1 MLCVLVLDKP
11 LVSPLRASGH
21 QRLVLSKIKALVV
34 APGGLVSVGI
44 GAKLRTIRQQWQLSL
59 REVEERSLRFAQE
72 QGDQSYQVSASWL
85 VRLEGEDHE
94 LTVNKLIALADIY
107 NIPAE
112 ELLRSTHPR
121 SPQPILRHLST
132 PNVTM
137 LLTEGPLEEQA
148 RYMLTEPPDANELP
162 DETVLLPMGGGV
174 SQAPYRRGI
183 IGKRDRTLEP
193 MIPPGSIVHIDTQK
207 RAISLWKD
215 WKHEFQRPI
224 YFLMTREGYVCGW
237 CELDQK
243 SEWLTLVPHPLSPVS
258 SRRWKYRTEIENLG
272 RVVVAAIRLTE

>member
-1 MLCVLVLDKP
+1 MRAPTLDVRELQFRG
-11 LVSPLRASGH
+11 LVSIVSPPRARGA
-21 QRLVLSKIKALVV
+21 QRLVLSKLKALVV

-44 GAKLRTIRQQWQLSL
+44 GAKLRTIRQQWRLSL

-85 VRLEGEDHE
+85 VRLEREDHE

-112 ELLRSTHPR
+112 ELLRSTYPR
-121 SPQPILRHLST
+121 SPQPMLRERST

-137 LLTEGPLEEQA
+137 LLTEGPLEQQA
-148 RYMLTEPPDANELP
+148 RYMLTEPPDAEQLP

-174 SQAPYRRGI
+174 SQAPYKRGL

-193 MIPPGSIVHIDTQK
+193 MIRPGTIVHIDTQK
-207 RAISLWKD
+207 RSISLRKD
-215 WKHEFQRPI
+215 W
-224 YFLMTREGYVCGW
+224 
-237 CELDQK
+237 
-243 SEWLTLVPHPLSPVS
+243 
-258 SRRWKYRTEIENLG
+258 
-272 RVVVAAIRLTE
+272 

>member
-1 MLCVLVLDKP
+1 VP
-11 LVSPLRASGH
+11 IGIGERLRA
-21 QRLVLSKIKALVV
+21 
-34 APGGLVSVGI
+34 
-44 GAKLRTIRQQWQLSL
+44 IRQQWQLSL

-72 QGDQSYQVSASWL
+72 HGSQSHQVSASWL
-85 VRLEGEDHE
+85 VRLEREEHD
-94 LTVNKLIALADIY
+94 LTVNKLIALASIY
-107 NIPAE
+107 SMSAE
-112 ELLRSTHPR
+112 DLLRSMYP
-121 SPQPILRHLST
+121 SESQPILRQLSP

-148 RYMLTEPPDANELP
+148 KYMLTEPPNANELP

-183 IGKRDRTLEP
+183 IGKRDRILEP
-193 MIPPGSIVHIDTQK
+193 MIPPGTIVHIDTQQ
-207 RAISLWKD
+207 RAISLGRD

-237 CELDQK
+237 CELDK
-243 SEWLTLVPHPLSPVS
+243 NSEWLTLIPHPLSPAS

-272 RVVVAAIRLTE
+272 RVVVAAIRLEE